1 MKNCAVKSSA
11 LVLLALMFALVA
23 PINEEG
29 QFGLSPVYAA
39 EEKSEKKQ
47 KTRRVPSLS
56 ESVYKKLGEGQEAID
71 AKDYNLAQEI
81 IQGALDRSR
90 RYNENEIA
98 NLHNMLGYIYYL
110 KDDYNGAIREYKIVV
125 NQGEKIPEGLEVTTL
140 YTLAQLSYVQENY
153 DDALYYM
160 EVWITKATNPSSAP
174 RFFLA
179 TVYYQMKDYDKA
191 VEQMELGVQIAQ
203 ERNTTITEQNWSLL
217 TFLYFE
223 KEDWTNVIRVLKIL
237 VEEFPKREHW
247 VRLAGVYGQEGF
259 EKEQLYTL
267 EAAYTADFLEKQTD
281 FTNLAG
287 LLMQEEVPYRAAK
300 VLEDGLNRKA
310 VERDAKNLQSLGQA
324 WQLAQEVD
332 KAIPVFEEA
341 AGLADDGK
349 IYERLSYLYLESD
362 QYDKCVD
369 SATGALDKGGL
380 RKDQSVYIVK
390 GMCLFNQNKLTP
402 ARTAFVSCRRVAR
415 QDKDTANQRIC
426 GQWITF
432 IDRESKR
439 QAQLAA
445 ASGE

>member
-11 LVLLALMFALVA
+11 LVLLVLMFALVA

-247 VRLAGVYGQEGF
+247 IRLAGVYGQEGF

-362 QYDKCVD
+362 QYEKCVD

>member
-1 MKNCAVKSSA
+1 
-11 LVLLALMFALVA
+11 MFALVA

-247 VRLAGVYGQEGF
+247 IRLAGVYGQEGF

>member
-247 VRLAGVYGQEGF
+247 IRLAGVYGQEGF

-362 QYDKCVD
+362 QYEKCVD

>member
-1 MKNCAVKSSA
+1 MKSSA

-247 VRLAGVYGQEGF
+247 IRLAGVYGQEGF

-362 QYDKCVD
+362 QYEKCVD

>member
-1 MKNCAVKSSA
+1 VKNCAVKSSA
-11 LVLLALMFALVA
+11 LVLLVLMFALVA

>member
-324 WQLAQEVD
+324 WQLAKEVD

>member
-1 MKNCAVKSSA
+1 MSNFAVKSGG
-11 LVLLALMFALVA
+11 LILLALVFALAA
-23 PINEEG
+23 PMDGAG
-29 QFGLSPVYAA
+29 QFGFSPVHAA
-39 EEKSEKKQ
+39 DDKPEKKQ

-110 KDDYNGAIREYKIVV
+110 KDDYDGAIREYKIVV

-259 EKEQLYTL
+259 ETEQLHTL
-267 EAAYTADFLEKQTD
+267 EAAYTADLLEKQTD
-281 FTNLAG
+281 FTNL
-287 LLMQEEVPYRAAK
+287 
-300 VLEDGLNRKA
+300 
-310 VERDAKNLQSLGQA
+310 
-324 WQLAQEVD
+324 
-332 KAIPVFEEA
+332 
-341 AGLADDGK
+341 
-349 IYERLSYLYLESD
+349 
-362 QYDKCVD
+362 
-369 SATGALDKGGL
+369 
-380 RKDQSVYIVK
+380 
-390 GMCLFNQNKLTP
+390 
-402 ARTAFVSCRRVAR
+402 
-415 QDKDTANQRIC
+415 
-426 GQWITF
+426 
-432 IDRESKR
+432 
-439 QAQLAA
+439 
-445 ASGE
+445 

>member
-1 MKNCAVKSSA
+1 MKSSA
-11 LVLLALMFALVA
+11 LVLLVLMFALVA

-247 VRLAGVYGQEGF
+247 IRLAGVYGQEGF

-362 QYDKCVD
+362 QYEKCVD